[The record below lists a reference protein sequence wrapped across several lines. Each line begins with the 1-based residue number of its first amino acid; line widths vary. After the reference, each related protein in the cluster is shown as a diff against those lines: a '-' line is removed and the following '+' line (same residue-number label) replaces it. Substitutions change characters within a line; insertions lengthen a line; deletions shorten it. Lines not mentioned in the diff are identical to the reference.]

1 MIFIV
6 YREAPFDMGS
16 RRPTERK
23 AMHHE
28 VVEIKWE
35 KIRRYLGRL
44 GLVLQAVIW
53 LAACSSPTPEA
64 TRQIAT
70 QAVSSAPACS
80 NPAALTP
87 ALTEGPYFKASS
99 PERASLVDANAK
111 GIQLT
116 LTGTVLTTNC
126 KPVAHA
132 LLDFWQANADGQ
144 YDNTGY
150 TLRGH
155 QYTDENGRYQ
165 LVTVVP
171 GLYPGRT
178 EHIHFKV
185 QAPNGPILTS
195 QLFFP
200 GVSNNESDSIFDP
213 LLVIHITQEDS
224 RSMQATFNFII
235 DGG

>member
-1 MIFIV
+1 M
-6 YREAPFDMGS
+6 
-16 RRPTERK
+16 
-23 AMHHE
+23 
-28 VVEIKWE
+28 E
-35 KIRRYLGRL
+35 KIHCYLGRIAI
-44 GLVLQAVIW
+44 VLQTVFW
-53 LAACSSPTPEA
+53 LAACSSPTLEA

-70 QAVSSAPACS
+70 QAVSSVPACTS
-80 NPAALTP
+80 PAALTP
-87 ALTEGPYFKASS
+87 ALTEGPYFKANS
-99 PERASLVDANAK
+99 PERASLVDANTK

-116 LTGTVLTTNC
+116 LTGTVLTADC

-185 QAPNGPILTS
+185 QAPNGPILT
-195 QLFFP
+195 
-200 GVSNNESDSIFDP
+200 D
-213 LLVIHITQEDS
+213 
-224 RSMQATFNFII
+224 
-235 DGG
+235 